1 MDRTEFLGLP
11 NSVDSELPEVDEGSI
26 SSGHMGHSQVTKD
39 QSSPAVVLMANQLS
53 KRSKVRARWK
63 EDAKDL
69 LVAHEFALSAIYRA
83 IDRFSGRKFD
93 PRGPS
98 VEGRMSLT
106 AHFLQGVEPCET
118 AISEGLYSQAAALL
132 KQEMETIEAM
142 HEFVQGTRREGRT
155 PRIGGRLAGWGPIYG
170 DMNAIAHVSRRDIA
184 LQLVHVELGD
194 LAAPSLTPVYNY
206 ELAKLMYG
214 LHVFMIFDIARLN
227 HDLFRE
233 LYGEGLDEEEFRWL
247 FAATRIL
254 TDAGAV
260 VAVDSPI

>member
-1 MDRTEFLGLP
+1 MEHRVMTD
-11 NSVDSELPEVDEGSI
+11 
-26 SSGHMGHSQVTKD
+26 D

-53 KRSKVRARWK
+53 KRQEVRTRWK

-69 LVAHEFALSAIYRA
+69 LAAHEFALSAIYRA

-106 AHFLQGVEPCET
+106 AQFLQGVEPCET

-142 HEFVQGTRREGRT
+142 HEFVHGTRREGRT

-170 DMNAIAHVSRRDIA
+170 DMNAIAHVSRRDIT

-194 LAAPSLTPVYNY
+194 LAAPSLIPVYNY

-227 HDLFRE
+227 HDLFCE
-233 LYGEGLDEEEFRWL
+233 LYSEGLDEEELRWL
-247 FAATRIL
+247 FVATRML
-254 TDAGAV
+254 TDAEV
-260 VAVDSPI
+260 MIPVETPTSS

>member
-1 MDRTEFLGLP
+1 MWLDRLLTE
-11 NSVDSELPEVDEGSI
+11 EDERHIGS
-26 SSGHMGHSQVTKD
+26 GNVEHSFVTKD
-39 QSSPAVVLMANQLS
+39 TSSPAVALMASQLS
-53 KRSKVRARWK
+53 KRKEVRIRWK
-63 EDAKDL
+63 KDAKDL

-106 AHFLQGVEPCET
+106 AQFLQGVEPCES
-118 AISEGLYSQAAALL
+118 AISEGLYAQAAALL

-155 PRIGGRLAGWGPIYG
+155 PRIGGRLVGWGPIYG
-170 DMNAIAHVSRRDIA
+170 DMNSIAHVSRRDIA
-184 LQLVHVELGD
+184 LELVRVELGD
-194 LAAPSLTPVYNY
+194 LAAPSLIPVYNH

-227 HDLFRE
+227 HDLFQE

-254 TDAGAV
+254 SEAGAV
-260 VAVDSPI
+260 IPVETPT